1 MKKVLVL
8 FLLVLLCACQTV
20 TDISATIEETIDLL
34 ASTETIKSTNNDK
47 GYYAYYV
54 PPSVSNLVSED
65 TYNIFSVSGNKVLL
79 NLDVAAIISSEYYT
93 DTFSVYDLYSIDD
106 VVYERTDEMLD
117 IAYSLSVYDYGDDY
131 YLIDLN
137 INDVY
142 LIALIYINYIPE
154 VLYNMFVI
162 GLSVEVDCDL
172 VINDFSSLDIVDY
185 HEEAVDLFE
194 IIVPQEGRVEELI
207 KWLCLW

>member
-20 TDISATIEETIDLL
+20 TDVSSSVNETIDLL
-34 ASTETIKSTNNDK
+34 ESTASIMSANNDK
-47 GYYAYYV
+47 GYYSYYV
-54 PPSVSNLVSED
+54 PPSVSKLVSEN
-65 TYNIFSVSGNKVLL
+65 TYNIFSISGNKVLM
-79 NLDVAAIISSEYYT
+79 NLDVAAIISNEYYT
-93 DTFSVYDLYSIDD
+93 DTVEAYDLYSIAD
-106 VVYERTDEMLD
+106 VVYERSDEMMD
-117 IAYSLSVYDYGDDY
+117 ISYSLSVYDYGDDY
-131 YLIDLN
+131 YLIDLY

-142 LIALIYINYIPE
+142 LIALIDINYIPN

-162 GLSVEVDCDL
+162 GLSVEADYNL

-185 HEEAVDLFE
+185 HQETVDLFE

-207 KWLCLW
+207 K